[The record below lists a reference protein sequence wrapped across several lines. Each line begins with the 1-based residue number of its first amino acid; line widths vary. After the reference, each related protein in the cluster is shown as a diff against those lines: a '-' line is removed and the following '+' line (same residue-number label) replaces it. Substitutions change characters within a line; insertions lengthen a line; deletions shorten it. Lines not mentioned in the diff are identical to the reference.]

1 MFGKLVKNEFV
12 NRWKSIIALYLGL
25 LIGSFVVFILG
36 ILVNNIH
43 SNFLDVLYGVT
54 VFVFILGF
62 FVSGASVFMLPLD
75 DFRKRFFKDQGY
87 LTHTLPV
94 KTSHL
99 LLARTFCD
107 ITMVIGMAIVFPL
120 SVCIASG
127 EPDFFKAFISFFE
140 KILSYVGI
148 NVSFTLTIV
157 LLVVTYL
164 SSYLFVVWCF
174 NYSYTIGHCMFR
186 HAKRLMSVVFFIL
199 LSIVSSVLTS
209 YLGQAM
215 DHTNLW
221 QKIYKATG
229 DKVIASTNIVLLITS
244 AYMILCT
251 GILIALTNR
260 IFKKHLNLE

>member
-1 MFGKLVKNEFV
+1 MFGKLIKNEFV
-12 NRWKSIIALYLGL
+12 NRWKSIMAMYVGL
-25 LIGSFVVFILG
+25 LLGSIAVYIIGVL
-36 ILVNNIH
+36 NKNIQ
-43 SNFLDVLYGVT
+43 SNFLDVLYGVS
-54 VFVFILGF
+54 VFVFIMGF
-62 FVSGASVFMLPLD
+62 FISGASVFLLPLD
-75 DFRKRFFKDQGY
+75 DFRKRFFKEQGY

-127 EPDFFKAFISFFE
+127 EPNFFKAFISFFE
-140 KILSYVGI
+140 RILSYIGI
-148 NVSFTLTIV
+148 NVSFTLTII

-164 SSYLFVVWCF
+164 LSYLFMVWCF
-174 NYSYTIGHCMFR
+174 NYSYTVGHCMFK
-186 HAKRLMSVVFFIL
+186 HAKRLMSVIFFIFL
-199 LSIVSSVLTS
+199 AIVSNVLTS

-215 DHTNLW
+215 EHTHLW
-221 QKIYKATG
+221 EKIYKATG
-229 DKVIASTNIVLLITS
+229 DKIIASTNIVLLITS

-260 IFKKHLNLE
+260 VFRKHLNLE

>member
-1 MFGKLVKNEFV
+1 MFGKLIKNEFV
-12 NRWKSIIALYLGL
+12 NRWKSIMAMYVGL
-25 LIGSFVVFILG
+25 LLGSIAVYIIGVL
-36 ILVNNIH
+36 NKNIQ
-43 SNFLDVLYGVT
+43 SNFLDVLYGVS
-54 VFVFILGF
+54 VFVFIMGF
-62 FVSGASVFMLPLD
+62 FISGASVFLLPLD
-75 DFRKRFFKDQGY
+75 DFRKRFFKEQGY

-127 EPDFFKAFISFFE
+127 EPNFFKAFISFFE
-140 KILSYVGI
+140 RILSYIGI
-148 NVSFTLTIV
+148 NVSFTLTII

-164 SSYLFVVWCF
+164 SSYLFMVWCF
-174 NYSYTIGHCMFR
+174 NYSYTVGHCMFK
-186 HAKRLMSVVFFIL
+186 HAKRLMSVIFFIFL
-199 LSIVSSVLTS
+199 TIVSNVLTS

-215 DHTNLW
+215 EHTHLW
-221 QKIYKATG
+221 EKIYKATG
-229 DKVIASTNIVLLITS
+229 DKIIASTNIVLLITS

-260 IFKKHLNLE
+260 VFRKHLNLE